1 MKSPCKVEGLRR
13 SKSGEYSHI
22 TDGKTEVPTKWP
34 SWSPTSVSA
43 LFSPRLILEPG
54 RVVKSKLAVSALE
67 KVPRRN
73 RDGVKVS
80 REKLF
85 IVSFHFCNKI

>member
-1 MKSPCKVEGLRR
+1 MNTATLQMERLRCLQNGKVGVQQVSTLVSPC
-13 SKSGEYSHI
+13 
-22 TDGKTEVPTKWP
+22 
-34 SWSPTSVSA
+34 
-43 LFSPRLILEPG
+43 LIFEPG
-54 RVVKSKLAVSALE
+54 SVLKSKLAVSVLE

-85 IVSFHFCNKI
+85 II

>member
-1 MKSPCKVEGLRR
+1 MKKMTR
-13 SKSGEYSHI
+13 S
-22 TDGKTEVPTKWP
+22 
-34 SWSPTSVSA
+34 
-43 LFSPRLILEPG
+43 LFSLVLAGVMMFSFSVTSLAAGKVTYEGSAKKFIFEPG
-54 RVVKSKLAVSALE
+54 SVLKSKLAVSVLE

-85 IVSFHFCNKI
+85 II

>member
-1 MKSPCKVEGLRR
+1 MSTLVSPC
-13 SKSGEYSHI
+13 
-22 TDGKTEVPTKWP
+22 
-34 SWSPTSVSA
+34 
-43 LFSPRLILEPG
+43 LIFEPG
-54 RVVKSKLAVSALE
+54 SVLKSKLAVSVLE

-85 IVSFHFCNKI
+85 II